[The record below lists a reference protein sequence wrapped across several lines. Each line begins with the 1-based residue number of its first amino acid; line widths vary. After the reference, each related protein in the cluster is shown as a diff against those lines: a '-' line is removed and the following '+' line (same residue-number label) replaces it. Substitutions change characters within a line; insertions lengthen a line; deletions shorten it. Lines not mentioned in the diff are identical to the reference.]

1 MPFFV
6 PESIEQDAI
15 CYFTILTLNRYSVK
29 KSLPIYEKVSQA
41 NDWEYEL
48 KRVLGISDDELRAAK
63 NVVNK
68 GFSMLNEYDLVVR
81 RGGPLYPKRLN
92 EVDDSPLFL
101 FLRGDALLTDN
112 PVISIVGTRHP
123 TPTGANNARRLSRL
137 LSERHIVVASGLAK
151 GIDYAAH
158 AGTKDAGKPTIAV
171 IGTGLNKAYP
181 AEHRQIQEYIGAT
194 GLVISQ
200 FLPSAPVQKWNFPM
214 RNATMSGISIA
225 TIVIEAGETS
235 GALIQAREALKQGRR
250 VFIPQSAVE
259 NPNLKWPK
267 TFVYQKG
274 AQSFTTIDD
283 LMEKLQREN
292 LLAAPSSNRESRS
305 TTYTLDVSENATGMQ

>member
-1 MPFFV
+1 M
-6 PESIEQDAI
+6 
-15 CYFTILTLNRYSVK
+15 
-29 KSLPIYEKVSQA
+29 SLPIYEKICHA

-48 KRVLGISDDELRAAK
+48 KSVLAVSDDELDAAK
-63 NVVNK
+63 TVVNK
-68 GFSMLNEYDLVVR
+68 GLAMLNTNDLVVR
-81 RGGPLYPKRLN
+81 RGGPLYPKRLSALP
-92 EVDDSPLFL
+92 DSPPFL
-101 FLRGDALLTDN
+101 FLRGDALLADRS
-112 PVISIVGTRHP
+112 VLSIVGTRNP
-123 TPTGANNARRLSRL
+123 TSTGANNARRLSRL
-137 LSERHIVVASGLAK
+137 LSERHIIVASGLAK
-151 GIDYAAH
+151 GIDRAAH
-158 AGTKDAGKPTIAV
+158 AGTRDAGKPTIAV

-181 AEHRQIQEYIGAT
+181 AQHKQIQEYIGAT
-194 GLVISQ
+194 GLLVSQ

-225 TIVIEAGETS
+225 TIVIEASETS

-267 TFVYQKG
+267 AFVSQKG

-292 LLAAPSSNRESRS
+292 LLAATSSNRESRS
-305 TTYTLDVSENATGMQ
+305 TTYTLDVSESATGMQ